1 VDAAFFYFAGYVGRK
16 GRLRR
21 GSIEPINRQN
31 DLPVQAA
38 ASEKMDISSSVELAV
53 PDGSAKAGENRHG
66 F

>member
-1 VDAAFFYFAGYVGRK
+1 MK

-21 GSIEPINRQN
+21 RSIEPINRRN

-38 ASEKMDISSSVELAV
+38 ASEKTDISSTVELAV
-53 PDGSAKAGENRHG
+53 PDGLAKAGENRHG

>member
-1 VDAAFFYFAGYVGRK
+1 MNAAFFCFAGYLGMK

-21 GSIEPINRQN
+21 RSIEPINRRN

-38 ASEKMDISSSVELAV
+38 ASEKTDISSTVELAV
-53 PDGSAKAGENRHG
+53 PDGLAKAGENRHG